1 MVANIRSGSSP
12 GGALHYNKEKV
23 DRDEAKI
30 LYWQQMLEPFDKHG
44 RMDVD
49 ACMESF
55 RPYLEANRRTTNTV
69 FHVSLNP
76 SPEDK
81 LTDEQLREIANE
93 YMQKM
98 GYGDQPYIVF
108 KHKDIDRHHL
118 HIVSLRIDENGRK
131 ISDSHE
137 YDRSMSVLREL
148 ERKYNLHPSIKG
160 QEQTDR
166 EGLRK
171 VNYPEGNVKQQVSSV
186 VRSCLRNYKCSS
198 YGELRTLLERFN
210 VSIEEHTGTV
220 DGRDYAGIVYGAMTD
235 DGYGVGTPFKSS
247 KIGRD
252 VGYRALQKY
261 YEKSKCQLKEEGALD
276 RLRQCV
282 RDAMR
287 PHNTRDEFRRLLKA
301 DNMDAIFRIN
311 PVGRIYGVTFIDH
324 NTGIV
329 ANGSLLGK
337 EFRRTPLTSYIRRR
351 KRCNRS
357 QNNVRNSDENNGVT
371 RQIPFRESSI
381 RYWIWPMQGLTKNS
395 NAEYSDEKNGDHI
408 SKGYRCIENYMMYSQ
423 GCIIHFN
430 HGMSH
435 INGMYDVEHRI

>member
-55 RPYLEANRRTTNTV
+55 RPYLEANCRTTNTV

-98 GYGDQPYIVF
+98 GYGNQPYIVF
-108 KHKDIDRHHL
+108 KHKDIDREHL
-118 HIVSLRIDENGRK
+118 HVVSLRIDENGRK
-131 ISDSHE
+131 LSHDYE
-137 YDRSMSVLREL
+137 ARRSMDILRSL
-148 ERKYNLHPSIKG
+148 EQKYGLHPSVKG

-198 YGELRTLLERFN
+198 YGELRTLLEQFN
-210 VSIEEHTGTV
+210 VSVEERTGTI
-220 DGRDYAGIVYGAMTD
+220 DGRNYAGIVYGAMTE

-247 KIGRD
+247 KIGKD

-282 RDAMR
+282 RDAMS
-287 PHNTRDEFRRLLKA
+287 PYNTRDEFRRLLKA
-301 DNMDAIFRIN
+301 DNIDAIFRIN

-324 NTGIV
+324 KAGIV

-337 EFRRTPLTSYIRRR
+337 EFSANAFDELYPAPKETRQVAEQQRSEQKQRIHTVNLISGVVDTLLDLADTKAYEEQQRQIQRR
-351 KRCNRS
+351 KKRR
-357 QNNVRNSDENNGVT
+357 
-371 RQIPFRESSI
+371 
-381 RYWIWPMQGLTKNS
+381 L
-395 NAEYSDEKNGDHI
+395 
-408 SKGYRCIENYMMYSQ
+408 
-423 GCIIHFN
+423 
-430 HGMSH
+430 
-435 INGMYDVEHRI
+435 HR